1 MAEAVAVS
9 QPEVDKPETDE
20 SLIIRDMLDDKKIY
34 ETSMEELTK
43 VLTDVLSLGS
53 FTKTFSLYGGKLE
66 LTYQTLSE
74 GERMSGFENVRVYA
88 DKKKDNYSQAQL
100 DAYRAKVN
108 IALQLIRIKT
118 NGSLINLAEG
128 DLNDRIALLSETP
141 EDVVRIYSKY
151 LMVFANLTSRA
162 FNSEEVIKN

>member
-1 MAEAVAVS
+1 
-9 QPEVDKPETDE
+9 
-20 SLIIRDMLDDKKIY
+20 MLDDKEIY
-34 ETSMEELTK
+34 KTSMEELTK

-74 GERMSGFENVRVYA
+74 GERMSGFEVVRKYA
-88 DKKKDNYSQAQL
+88 DKNKDSYSQAQL

-118 NGSLINLAEG
+118 NGSTVNLSEG
-128 DLNDRIALLSETP
+128 VLDDRLTLLAETP
-141 EDVVRIYSKY
+141 EDLVRVYSKY
-151 LMVFANLTSRA
+151 LMVFANITSRA
-162 FNSEEVIKN
+162 FNSEGIVKN